1 MMKYNSNSVRRA
13 LSNTVMDPKQRW
25 DASEGGSAVRRDD
38 VRPRAL
44 MYFMLKSVLMNG
56 TAPYRGY
63 QSLEGG

>member
-25 DASEGGSAVRRDD
+25 DALEGGSAGRRDN

-44 MYFMLKSVLMNG
+44 MYFMLKSV
-56 TAPYRGY
+56 
-63 QSLEGG
+63 